1 MRLRRAAAALIAAT
15 ALACGSNGPPGPQPP
30 LQPPP
35 AGSHV
40 IAGAG
45 DIGVCGSAAP
55 EQTAALLDRID
66 GTVFTAGDNAYL
78 HGSAANYRDCYDP
91 SWGRHKHRTRAAPG
105 NHEYESA
112 GAAPY
117 FAYFGAGAGP
127 AGLGYYAFDAGAWLV
142 VSLNSNVPADAGS
155 LQYQW
160 LADTLA
166 ERNARCVAAIWHHP
180 LFSSS
185 RNGPALM
192 MRDVWQLLNQV
203 RAEIAIVG
211 HEHAY
216 ERFAPMDGNGRPSP
230 DGVRQFIAGTGGAP
244 LYDFVMVAPGSEVRI
259 SAHGILKLTLNT
271 ENYQWEF
278 IATNGNVRD
287 TGTGQCR

>member
-1 MRLRRAAAALIAAT
+1 
-15 ALACGSNGPPGPQPP
+15 
-30 LQPPP
+30 
-35 AGSHV
+35 V

-45 DIGVCGSAAP
+45 DIGVCGSPAP

-66 GTVFTAGDNAYL
+66 GTIFTSGDNAYL

-91 SWGRHKHRTRAAPG
+91 TWGRHKHRTRPSPG

-117 FAYFGAGAGP
+117 FAYFGAAAGP
-127 AGLGYYAFDAGAWLV
+127 TGLGYYTFDAGAWLV
-142 VSLNSNVPADAGS
+142 VSLNSSVPAGAGS

-180 LFSSS
+180 MFSSS
-185 RNGPALM
+185 QNGPSMM
-192 MRDVWQLLNQV
+192 MRDVWQLLNQA
-203 RAEIAIVG
+203 RAELAIVG

-216 ERFAPMDGNGRPSP
+216 ERFAPMDANGRPSP
-230 DGVRQFIAGTGGAP
+230 DGVRQIIAGTGGAP
-244 LYDFVMVAPGSEVRI
+244 LYPFVIVAPGSEVRI
-259 SAHGILKLTLNT
+259 SAHGILKLTLNA

-278 IATNGNVRD
+278 IGTNGSVRD
-287 TGTGQCR
+287 SGSGTCR